1 MLFRPTAID
10 GRALGVVSVVLL
22 VALAGCGGGGG
33 TGGATASPEPSGNTG
48 ATDTPTTGASAS
60 GPAGD
65 SDGTPTDSGETTGD
79 SDGTPTDSGPT
90 ATDNEVTA
98 TEGSQGPG
106 ETLSDSFVS
115 GWYQRLQSAGSFT
128 AEMRGIT
135 VTTSGQMSGESEGQP
150 PVVNWTMQMDLSTGA
165 RYANGT
171 ISGSGESI
179 PVELYHPPSS
189 DTTYTRTT
197 FQGRSRVSQSTS
209 TTDRDNPVS
218 ESLLGAVRLTRT
230 GTETVD
236 GETLQRYT
244 AEDSDAVVNRSY
256 FGGSVSDLRM
266 DVLVDADAGLVRV
279 IDYEYEV
286 DTDDGTTTQFLR
298 IRYTDIG
305 TTTVERPDWMSQTG
319 D

>member
-1 MLFRPTAID
+1 MLFRPSAID
-10 GRALGVVSVVLL
+10 GRALGVASVVLL

-33 TGGATASPEPSGNTG
+33 TDGATASPEPSGP
-48 ATDTPTTGASAS
+48 AADADTPTPGEPATGTTADGES
-60 GPAGD
+60 GTETPAD
-65 SDGTPTDSGETTGD
+65 SDGTPTDSD
-79 SDGTPTDSGPT
+79 PT
-90 ATDNEVTA
+90 ATDSDVTA

-115 GWYQRLQSAGSFT
+115 GWSQRLQSAGSFT
-128 AEMRGIT
+128 AEMRGIS

-150 PVVNWTMQMDLSTGA
+150 PVVNWTMKMDLSTGA

-179 PVELYHPPSS
+179 PIELYHPPSS
-189 DTTYTRTT
+189 DTTYSRTT
-197 FQGRSRVSQSTS
+197 FQGQSRISQSTN
-209 TTDRDNPVS
+209 TADRDNPVS
-218 ESLLGAVRLTRT
+218 EGLLHAVRLTRA

-244 AEDSDAVVNRSY
+244 AADADAVVNRSY

-266 DVLVDADAGLVRV
+266 DVLVDADAGVVRV

-286 DTDDGTTTQFLR
+286 ESDDDTTTQFLR

-319 D
+319 G